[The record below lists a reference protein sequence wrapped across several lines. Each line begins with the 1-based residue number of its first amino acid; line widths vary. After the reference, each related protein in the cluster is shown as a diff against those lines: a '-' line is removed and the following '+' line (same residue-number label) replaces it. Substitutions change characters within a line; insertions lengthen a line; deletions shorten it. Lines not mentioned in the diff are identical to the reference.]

1 MDWIGQIA
9 LAMLIVGLFA
19 WLRADLTSMRKEL
32 RGELQKQAT
41 ELRGDMQKQRAE
53 LRGDIQEQGTELRG
67 DISLLGK
74 EVAGLRER
82 MAHMEGLLE
91 GLRDAVAG
99 KRAA

>member
-1 MDWIGQIA
+1 MNCRSRLPSCG
-9 LAMLIVGLFA
+9 
-19 WLRADLTSMRKEL
+19 
-32 RGELQKQAT
+32 
-41 ELRGDMQKQRAE
+41 GDMQKQRAE